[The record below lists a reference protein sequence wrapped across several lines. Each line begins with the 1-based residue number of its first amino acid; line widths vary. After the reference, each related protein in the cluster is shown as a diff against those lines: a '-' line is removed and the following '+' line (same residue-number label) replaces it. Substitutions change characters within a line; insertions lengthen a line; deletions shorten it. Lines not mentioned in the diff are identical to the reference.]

1 MHVLEKAFIDLL
13 YNSLPIPNQFIFTG
27 SRYIPSDHTP
37 CVNVQVATESFIR
50 KHYVEID
57 HVQYIRRLY
66 SAEVWINIWC
76 NSEEERTNLIDAIST
91 RFNQLDA
98 SHYTTCSNFDFENNH
113 CIKIDDVCEALT
125 SHGGRANKGQ
135 CPNLDNYTSFFETNL
150 IPQRTFHIESM
161 TDLDELTE
169 SESVLRTIFK
179 LEMEYYKFNRIGGRV
194 FQDIK
199 FNEDLL

>member
-27 SRYIPSDHTP
+27 SRYIPADHTP
-37 CVNVQVATESFIR
+37 CVNIQMAAESFIR

-57 HVQYIRRLY
+57 TIQHIRRLY

-76 NSEEERTNLIDAIST
+76 NTEEERTSLIDAVTT
-91 RFNQLDA
+91 RFNQLEA
-98 SHYTTCSNFDFENNH
+98 HHYTTCSNFDFTENN
-113 CIKIDDVCEALT
+113 CKITGECCEALT
-125 SHGGRANKGQ
+125 SQSGRANKGQ
-135 CPNLDNYTSFFETNL
+135 CPNLEIYTSFFETNL
-150 IPQRTFHIESM
+150 IPERSFHIQSM

-179 LEMEYYKFNRIGGRV
+179 LEMEYYKLNRIGGRV

-199 FNEDLL
+199 INEDLL